1 MPFDYVINV
10 GGTEII
16 SLMIYPFFFLS
27 IAFLMHKRQELF
39 MNSKEKNPLH
49 SFFFVMFLSLGM
61 FSMFVPLTTLD
72 TFFNSTAP
80 YNDTVS
86 HVIAPSILTLG
97 VSLTLFL
104 FLILT
109 YWIIK
114 LLQRK
119 EEML

>member
-1 MPFDYVINV
+1 MPFDTTVNV

-16 SLMIYPFFFLS
+16 SLMIYPFFYLL
-27 IAFLMHKRQELF
+27 IAFLMHKRQELS
-39 MNSKEKNPLH
+39 MHSKEKNPLH

-72 TFFNSTAP
+72 TFFNCTAP
-80 YNDTVS
+80 YNDTIE
-86 HVIAPSILTLG
+86 HVMAPSVMTLG
-97 VSLTLFL
+97 ISLTLFL
-104 FLILT
+104 FLILV